1 MYVPEHVNRIVIK
14 KAQDEGYV
22 VVLFSLTQPSGEY
35 AIETYERVIAF
46 LQYIGER
53 DEKAKK
59 EKVAHS
65 RYRQE
70 VYCEGTWCYSQEEEY
85 GSAEEHSDEQGSEQ
99 DAQEFCRCFC
109 GYVPAC
115 EDVACQE
122 YEEGG
127 GCKES
132 Q

>member
-1 MYVPEHVNRIVIK
+1 VYVPDHVSRIVIK
-14 KAQDEGYV
+14 KAGEGYMV
-22 VVLFSLTQPSGEY
+22 ELFSLTQPSGEY

-70 VYCEGTWCYSQEEEY
+70 V
-85 GSAEEHSDEQGSEQ
+85 
-99 DAQEFCRCFC
+99 
-109 GYVPAC
+109 
-115 EDVACQE
+115 
-122 YEEGG
+122 
-127 GCKES
+127 
-132 Q
+132 